1 MKPRSMTKRV
11 LAYVLV
17 ISLVA
22 LTGVIAG
29 ICFTQSGLLFAYQT
43 INRFVDGA
51 LSVERLEGSLWGPLH
66 AEGINFSSATSV
78 AVDRLDF
85 GWRLANGAIV
95 INAAIDGVRYTPAM
109 DAEPAVAT
117 EQPWNIALPAVDIF
131 YPVTLDD
138 VQITRVYLRSGDTP
152 IIDKVRLQL
161 ALTGDALK
169 LSRVEVVQAQNRL
182 ALSGQATTTG
192 KYPLGIEVAGQWT
205 VNPGNT
211 LITEGELTGS
221 LDDLRF
227 QQKFSGFLTG
237 TLDLLLANLAGEP
250 AWQMDLQLEQF
261 RPAGLAAPYQELAV
275 AGAVTGAG
283 DFGQSAVRGELS
295 VTGVDQQAFQT
306 NFELGYEDAVL
317 SIKQLT
323 LVPLPAVSQP
333 VSITSGAAQTQAVE
347 PAPTDNG
354 TALEITGRVT
364 HTDVPQFD
372 LLAQWRAKDLALPG
386 GRRLIA
392 SSGRINIDGSLDQYQ
407 LNGEAQA
414 ELKDFPAAHLVVR
427 GNGDI
432 SHFAVVDATLKA
444 GDAELDAR
452 VDLDWQKGISWQGDI
467 NLTRVNPALIRP
479 QWPGDLSGKVSS
491 KGAVTEDNN
500 SASASTVADA
510 SGGRSRIISALL
522 NIDQVNGTLRG
533 HPTSIAGAVDIKL
546 QADQQAFVFD
556 GIVATIGDAK
566 ISATGRLG
574 EQWDLRAAL
583 HAPSLGVLWPG
594 ASGSLAVD
602 VDINGP
608 RKAPRAVLQGR
619 ADQVALGDMHLGSLV
634 LDADADLAPAGV
646 IGIHV
651 NGRDLSVNEQRWT
664 SFQTTVDGRRQA
676 HRIGLNLNGDDSSLL
691 LGARGS
697 LSDTW
702 VWQGVFDQL
711 RVSATPLGQWQLGE
725 PTVITVSPI
734 STVVPALC
742 LNNGDAEGCFSVSL
756 TDGVG
761 AGTVDIKQMPL
772 AYLRPLLPAALDVS
786 GTVGGAVQWQRDVT
800 GLVTG
805 RGALQ
810 TSAGDIVLSVEQS
823 RETITLLPSTLTTK
837 LDATGL
843 SAHLALN
850 LGDFGDVKGQFSL
863 PGWRALHALS
873 TDQTVEAELKLST
886 RALALLDAYAE
897 AIDKTRG
904 KLVADLALSGRLMA
918 PDLSGYVEL
927 SEGSTTVPELGLE
940 LTAISWRADTS
951 ADGNLDFSGA
961 LQSGSGV
968 LSLKGGWQFSDN
980 TGSLQLTGDNILVA
994 NTDQVSV
1001 EVSPDALVT
1010 VKNRVV
1016 KLTGSIVVPFARIEP
1031 ETIPD
1036 GAVSPS
1042 DDIVVLE
1049 DIDTVA
1055 AEQASLPRIV
1065 TRLNLILG
1073 DDVRF
1078 EGFGLRGAVTGA
1090 VKIRAAPEKLT
1101 VGNGVLNIKEGVYV
1115 MRGKPIDIKKG
1126 RLVFNDSPIDDPGL
1140 DLRAERV
1147 LGDVKVGMRASGT
1160 LKIPTLTLYSSPSM
1174 SDSDRLAYLL
1184 LGRPLSGASS
1194 GDANLLMTAAS
1205 GMGLTQG
1212 EDIAKAVGAKLSLDE
1227 VRVDSDEGFDS
1238 ASLVLGR
1245 YLSPKL
1251 YLRYIAGLASTG
1263 HRLQLTY
1270 QLADHVEVQSETGE
1284 TTSGDIF
1291 YTIQREPAAPPD
1303 AN

>member
-1 MKPRSMTKRV
+1 MKKRV

-29 ICFTQSGLLFAYQT
+29 ICFTQSGLLLAYQT
-43 INRFVDGA
+43 INRFVDGT

-66 AEGINFSSATSV
+66 AEGINFSSATNV

-85 GWRLANGAIV
+85 GWRLVNGAIV
-95 INAAIDGVRYTPAM
+95 INAAIDGVRYTPAP
-109 DAEPAVAT
+109 DTEPAVAT
-117 EQPWNIALPAVDIF
+117 AQPWNIALPAVSVF

-152 IIDKVRLQL
+152 IIDKVQLQL
-161 ALTGDALK
+161 AMAGDALQ
-169 LSRVEVVQAQNRL
+169 LSRVEVVQAQNSL
-182 ALSGQATTTG
+182 ALSGRATTAG
-192 KYPLGIEVAGQWT
+192 KYPLGIEVAGQWA
-205 VNPGNT
+205 VSPGNT
-211 LITEGELTGS
+211 LIAEGELTGS
-221 LDDLRF
+221 LDELRF
-227 QQKFSGFLTG
+227 QQKFSGFVTG
-237 TLDLLLANLAGEP
+237 SLDLRLANLAGEP

-261 RPAGLAAPYQELAV
+261 RPAGLAAPYQALAV
-275 AGAVTGAG
+275 AGAVNAAG
-283 DFGQSAVRGELS
+283 DFGQGGVRGELS
-295 VTGVDQQAFQT
+295 VTGIDQQAFQT
-306 NFELGYEDAVL
+306 NFDFGYEDSVL

-323 LVPLPAVSQP
+323 LAPLLSVSQS
-333 VSITSGAAQTQAVE
+333 VSITSDAAQAQAQAVAPA

-354 TALEITGRVT
+354 TVLEITGRVT
-364 HTDVPQFD
+364 HTDVSQFD
-372 LLAQWRAKDLALPG
+372 LLAQWRAKDLVLPG
-386 GRRLIA
+386 GQRLLA
-392 SSGRINIDGSLDQYQ
+392 SSGRIEVDGSLDQYQ
-407 LNGEAQA
+407 LNGDVQA
-414 ELKDFPAAHLVVR
+414 ELKDFPAVHLVVR

-432 SHFAVVDATLKA
+432 SHFTVADSTLKV

-467 NLTRVNPALIRP
+467 NLARVNPALLWP

-491 KGAVTEDNN
+491 KGTVAEDNN
-500 SASASTVADA
+500 GASAGTVADA

-522 NIDQVNGTLRG
+522 TIDQVTGTLRG
-533 HPTSIAGAVDIKL
+533 HPTSVAGAVDIKL
-546 QADQQAFVFD
+546 EEEGQTFVFD

-574 EQWDLRAAL
+574 EQWQLRAAL
-583 HAPSLGVLWPG
+583 HAPSLGVLSPG

-602 VDINGP
+602 VDIGGP
-608 RKAPRAVLQGR
+608 RQSPRAVLQGR

-651 NGRDLSVNEQRWT
+651 NGRDLSVNDQRWT
-664 SFQTTVDGRRQA
+664 SFQTTVDGSRQA
-676 HRIGLNLNGDDSSLL
+676 HRIELNLIGDDSALL
-691 LGARGS
+691 LGTSGS

-702 VWQGVFDQL
+702 GWQGKLDQL

-725 PTVITVSPI
+725 PTSITVSPT
-734 STVVPALC
+734 STVIPALC
-742 LNNGDAEGCFSVSL
+742 LHNGDAEGCLSVSL
-756 TDGVG
+756 TDGAG

-772 AYLRPLLPAALDVS
+772 AYLRPLLLAALDVS

-823 RETITLLPSTLTTK
+823 RETITLLPSTLTAE
-837 LDATGL
+837 LDTTGL
-843 SAHLALN
+843 SADLALN
-850 LGDFGDVKGQFSL
+850 LGDFGDVNGEFSL
-863 PGWRALHALS
+863 PGWRALEALS

-951 ADGNLDFSGA
+951 VDGNLDFSGA

-980 TGSLQLTGDNILVA
+980 TGSLQLTGENILVA
-994 NTDQVSV
+994 NTDQVSL

-1016 KLTGSIVVPFARIEP
+1016 KLTGSVVVPSARIEP

-1036 GAVSPS
+1036 GAASPS

-1055 AEQASLPRIV
+1055 AEQASLPRLV

-1101 VGNGVLNIKEGVYV
+1101 VGNGVLNIREGVYV

-1160 LKIPTLTLYSSPSM
+1160 LKIPTLTLYSSPVM

-1227 VRVDSDEGFDS
+1227 VRVDSEDGFDS

-1284 TTSGDIF
+1284 TTSGDVF

-1303 AN
+1303 TK